1 MDELEQFHLTEEDRE
16 RYRKRIA
23 KIDLSR
29 IQEVLELIPPKVE
42 ALVNDP
48 SLAEY
53 HIKLITDISKLYTVL
68 RNYPEIS
75 DDIKR
80 RILFALEYFL
90 DEKDEIPDRIPSVGL
105 LDDYVLVRWVVD
117 QIMVEYKEIF
127 QA

>member
-1 MDELEQFHLTEEDRE
+1 MDELSQFHLTEEDMA
-16 RYRKRIA
+16 RYLKRIA
-23 KIDLSR
+23 KIDLSK
-29 IQEVLELIPPKVE
+29 IPEVLEQIPKKVE
-42 ALVNDP
+42 ALVQDP

-53 HIKLITDISKLYTVL
+53 HIKLITDISKLFTVL
-68 RNYPEIS
+68 KNYPEIS

-90 DEKDEIPDRIPSVGL
+90 DEKDEIPDRIPGIGL

-117 QIMVEYKEIF
+117 QIMVEYKDVF

>member
-1 MDELEQFHLTEEDRE
+1 MDELSQFHLTEEDMK

-23 KIDLSR
+23 EIDLSK
-29 IQEVLELIPPKVE
+29 IPEVLKQIPPKVE
-42 ALVNDP
+42 ALVQNP

-53 HIKLITDISKLYTVL
+53 QIKLITDISKLYTVL
-68 RNYPEIS
+68 KNYPEVS

-90 DEKDEIPDRIPSVGL
+90 DEKDEIPDRIPGIGL

-117 QIMVEYKEIF
+117 QIMVEYKDVF